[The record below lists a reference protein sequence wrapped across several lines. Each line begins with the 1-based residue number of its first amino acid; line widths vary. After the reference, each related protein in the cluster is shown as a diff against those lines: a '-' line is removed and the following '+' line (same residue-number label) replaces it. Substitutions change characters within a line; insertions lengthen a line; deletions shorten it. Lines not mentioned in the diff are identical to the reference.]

1 TTPNETEA
9 APAAGLEEYHE
20 SDLPFIGKK
29 LLSAT
34 KAKMALVT
42 RGSKGMSLFSKAG
55 RSDVS
60 VYGSTQIV
68 DVNGAGDSVASAM
81 TLALASGARP
91 EMAMAI
97 ANAAGAVAV
106 MQAGPASV
114 TREQILSVL
123 KKA

>member
-1 TTPNETEA
+1 MPV
-9 APAAGLEEYHE
+9 
-20 SDLPFIGKK
+20 F
-29 LLSAT
+29 
-34 KAKMALVT
+34 
-42 RGSKGMSLFSKAG
+42 
-55 RSDVS
+55 
-60 VYGSTQIV
+60 GSTQIV

-81 TLALASGARP
+81 TLALASGAKP
-91 EMAMAI
+91 ELAMAI